1 MKKTLMTFLSL
12 ALVWMTLLPFAAS
25 AAAPGEVRI
34 AAAKKADDFKDLA
47 GLPKDQKDKFNTLLS
62 EGVFNGLSDD
72 TFGLDV
78 QMNRA
83 QFAKVASII
92 FKLPVDGTLTSS
104 SFKDVSAND
113 PANSYALPYI
123 EALKKAGLTN
133 GYDAEGVLY
142 NPAGPV
148 SRQELSAFLIR
159 GLGLEEAASSAAPVA
174 DATVADWAKPYVA
187 LALEKKLMTAE
198 GGSFDGTSPATRRML
213 ALASYE
219 AKNLLAGGSADAPEK
234 PAAGTQDKE
243 EPAAKP
249 DDKPDTSKDDEPA
262 ATVSPKGKK
271 LLIVGREKAAE
282 DVIIGDRL
290 KAQGFVVSYLI
301 DRRLSPERIKGFDLI
316 FISETTNSKYVKE
329 NLDHMKTLEI
339 PVIYNKAI
347 AMGDLGMSSTSENS
361 SVEKV
366 KKITIKDASHPIAAG
381 VTGSLD
387 VYTEDGRI
395 DYGVPGK
402 SATVIATVAGDE
414 KKAAI
419 YTYEKGSKN
428 MKGETVPARTV
439 FFYMAA
445 GMSGKTTNDA
455 WKIFEASFL
464 WALQSK

>member
-12 ALVWMTLLPFAAS
+12 ALIWMTLLPFAVS

-34 AAAKKADDFKDLA
+34 AAAKTADDFKDLV
-47 GLPKDQKDKFNTLLS
+47 GLPKDQKDKFNALLS
-62 EGVFNGLSDD
+62 EGVFNGLSED

-92 FKLPVDGTLTSS
+92 FKLPVDGTLTAS
-104 SFKDVSAND
+104 SFKDVSADD
-113 PANSYALPYI
+113 PANAYALPYI

-159 GLGLEEAASSAAPVA
+159 GLGLEEAASSATSVA

-219 AKNLLAGGSADAPEK
+219 AKNLLAGGK
-234 PAAGTQDKE
+234 PASETPATGTPDKE
-243 EPAAKP
+243 EPAAGGN
-249 DDKPDTSKDDEPA
+249 DTSKDDEPA
-262 ATVSPKGKK
+262 AEVSPKGKK

-282 DVIIGDRL
+282 DLIIGDRL
-290 KAQGFVVSYLI
+290 KTQGFVVSYLI

-329 NLDHMKTLEI
+329 NLEHMKTLEI

-347 AMGDLGMSSTSENS
+347 SMGDLGMSSTSENS

-366 KKITIKDASHPIAAG
+366 KKITIKDAAHPIAAG
-381 VTGSLD
+381 VTGSID

-402 SATVIATVAGDE
+402 NATVIATVAGDD
-414 KKAAI
+414 KKAAV
-419 YTYEKGSKN
+419 YAYEKGSKN
-428 MKGETVPARTV
+428 IKGETVPARTV

-455 WKIFEASFL
+455 WKILEASFL
-464 WALQSK
+464 WALQNK

>member
-12 ALVWMTLLPFAAS
+12 ALVWMTLLPFAVS
-25 AAAPGEVRI
+25 AASPGEVRI
-34 AAAKKADDFKDLA
+34 AAAKTADDFKDLA
-47 GLPKDQKDKFNTLLS
+47 GLPKDQKDKFNSLLS
-62 EGVFNGLSDD
+62 EGVFNGLSED

-92 FKLPVDGTLTSS
+92 FKLPVDGTLTAS
-104 SFKDVSAND
+104 SFKDVSADD
-113 PANSYALPYI
+113 PANAYALPYI

-198 GGSFDGTSPATRRML
+198 GASFDGTSPATRRML

-219 AKNLLAGGSADAPEK
+219 AKNLLAGGKTTPETPAP
-234 PAAGTQDKE
+234 ATGTPGKE
-243 EPAAKP
+243 EPAAGG
-249 DDKPDTSKDDEPA
+249 DDNTAKDDEPA
-262 ATVSPKGKK
+262 GVVSPKGKK

-329 NLDHMKTLEI
+329 NLESMKTLEI

-347 AMGDLGMSSTSENS
+347 SMGDLGMSSTSENS

-366 KKITIKDASHPIAAG
+366 KKITIKDAAHPIAAG
-381 VTGSLD
+381 VTGSID

-414 KKAAI
+414 KKAAV
-419 YTYEKGSKN
+419 YAYEKGSKN
-428 MKGETVPARTV
+428 IKGDTVPARTV

-455 WKIFEASFL
+455 WKILEASFL
-464 WALQSK
+464 WALQNK